1 MLDKK
6 IATAL
11 VSFCALAFLASASAA
26 AEYKMGVYPF
36 NSANHIIKSMSPIS
50 TGLSRSLGIRVLL
63 RTKSTPEK
71 FFAEL
76 ENNTYDMI
84 WTHPFA
90 YVRAHDEFGYLP
102 LVRRTRPRIV
112 LVVTN
117 VNSEI
122 QAIEQL
128 KGKSLGMPPS
138 VGAVNP
144 QTRYSLMKRGL
155 HPGRDL
161 SVRIFRN
168 NHDCLQKLVSGG
180 VDACATS
187 PISLRFFKQFRDDQV
202 DVRVLFRS
210 ESIPPALISVHPRV
224 PAEHREIITR
234 TMVSWH
240 ETEEGRQLLKVTRF
254 SRLVPAKDSDYDVV
268 REMARA
274 MKK

>member
-1 MLDKK
+1 MLNKI
-6 IATAL
+6 IATAVVAL
-11 VSFCALAFLASASAA
+11 CALGFLAGASAA

-36 NSANHIIKSMSPIS
+36 NSPTHIMKSMSPIS

-76 ENNTYDMI
+76 ENNTYDII

-102 LVRRTRPRIV
+102 LVRRTTPRIV
-112 LVVTN
+112 LVVTK
-117 VNSEI
+117 VDSEI
-122 QAIEQL
+122 RAVHQL
-128 KGKSLGMPPS
+128 KGKSLGMPPA
-138 VGAVNP
+138 VGSVNP
-144 QTRYSLMKRGL
+144 QIRYSLMKRGL

-161 SVRIFRN
+161 SVRIFLN
-168 NHDCLQKLVSGG
+168 NHDCLQKLVTGG

-187 PISLRFFKQFRDDQV
+187 PISLKFFKQFRDDQV

-210 ESIPPALISVHPRV
+210 KAMPPAVVSVHPRV
-224 PAEHREIITR
+224 PAQHREIIKR

-240 ETEEGRQLLKVTRF
+240 ETEEGRRLLKV
-254 SRLVPAKDSDYDVV
+254 SRISGLVPAKDSEYDVV

-274 MKK
+274 LKK